1 MRWPLIVAV
10 LITACTNDANHV
22 GNPLLLPFNGIS
34 ASLDNGAYSQRRGQV
49 ELTVKSNFPAIL
61 NDIRMGSGPTLTE
74 AMNVAG
80 IPITDRPARII
91 QLQSD
96 MALYESTPGA
106 LVTALMV
113 YSS

>member
-10 LITACTNDANHV
+10 LVTACTNDANHV
-22 GNPLLLPFNGIS
+22 GNPLLLPFNGIG
-34 ASLDNGAYSQRRGQV
+34 AALENGAYSQRRGQV
-49 ELTVKSNFPAIL
+49 ELIVKSNLPAVL
-61 NDIRMGSGPTLTE
+61 NDIRMGGGPTLTE
-74 AMNVAG
+74 AMNIAG
-80 IPITDRPARII
+80 IPVTDRPARII

-96 MALYESTPGA
+96 IQLYESSPGA